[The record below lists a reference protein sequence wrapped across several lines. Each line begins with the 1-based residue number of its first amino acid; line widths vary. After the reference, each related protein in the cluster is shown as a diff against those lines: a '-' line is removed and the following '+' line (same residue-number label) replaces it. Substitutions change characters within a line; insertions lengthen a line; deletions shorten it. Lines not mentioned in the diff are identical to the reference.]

1 MAPRT
6 PTDAPPPTAA
16 LFVTCL
22 ADALLHPVAQAARK
36 TLANQGVR
44 VSLPPAQVCCGNAL
58 YKAGHVR
65 RAAEVGAAWTRAFA
79 GAGAGAIVSPSGSC
93 VAHLRRHLPELLSP
107 WPGLAAQAKTLAE
120 RTFELSQ
127 YLHHCLGLT
136 ALTGARAPGRPWAY
150 HASCGLHRALGEEAA
165 PLALLGALPGR
176 PRLTLPRPERCCGF
190 GGPFSLSHP
199 ELSGALLSDKLAA
212 AAEAGAEVLVVG
224 DVGCL
229 LHLQAGADR
238 LAQGVEVVHLAQIL
252 AGEVD

>member
-1 MAPRT
+1 MDPRT
-6 PTDAPPPTAA
+6 PTTAPPPTAA

-22 ADALLHPVAQAARK
+22 ADALLHPVARAARK
-36 TLANQGVR
+36 TLANQGIM

-79 GAGAGAIVSPSGSC
+79 GAGAIVSPSGSC

-107 WPGLAAQAKTLAE
+107 WPAQAAQAQALAG

-127 YLHHCLGLT
+127 YLHHVLGLT
-136 ALTGARAPGRPWAY
+136 ALAGARAPGRPWAY

-165 PLALLGALPGR
+165 PLALLDALPGR

-199 ELSGALLSDKLAA
+199 EVSGALLSDKLAA

-229 LHLQAGADR
+229 LHLSTGAAGR
-238 LAQGVEVVHLAQIL
+238 PQGVEVVHLAQVL